1 MEIHKKIILIITI
14 IVASIIL
21 YRLWINR
28 IQIEKESKVSV
39 EPYSSINIGLTN
51 DTKLSLNQYFI
62 KASWNTAYTGSS
74 NSKYASNAMNVKMII
89 DVLNRGCRFLDFEI
103 YAVLDVNQEIIPVVG
118 FSTQSHNNNQ
128 MECNEPVV
136 NLSDVFLTIANNAF
150 STTNGS
156 PNPKD
161 PLFIQLRIKSSNMK
175 LYQMLPNLI
184 QNSFN
189 NLFNYDYNNK
199 FDSKWIIPPSLIH
212 KVPLSRYNSNII
224 MVADLVN
231 SDPMFSNILLNDVPF
246 TNIPIKKIDNKDK
259 DNYKLI
265 NQYQRIFL
273 DYTVPDFTNHGIN
286 TMSNSQLAKLQ
297 YRPPILVDTVL
308 KMDGRSIT
316 NSVNYMNCETCTNNV
331 TQSTITQ
338 FTQSFPDFSIFNRNN
353 SSKTDV
359 KNFITN
365 YGVNILPFRF
375 YIDDNNLAEYERLFN
390 KLGNCAFIKMSSLLH
405 HYKKHSK

>member
-14 IVASIIL
+14 IVTSIVL
-21 YRLWINR
+21 YRLWVNR
-28 IQIEKESKVSV
+28 IKIEKEAKVSV
-39 EPYSSINIGLTN
+39 EPYSSMTIGTTIDN
-51 DTKLSLNQYFI
+51 KLALNQYFI

-103 YAVLDVNQEIIPVVG
+103 YAVLDAKQDIIPVVG
-118 FSTQSHNNNQ
+118 YSTQPHNNNQ

-184 QNSFN
+184 QNAFN
-189 NLFNYDYNNK
+189 NLLNNYNEYPTNTRTKNK
-199 FDSKWIIPPSLIH
+199 GYRNLFSISSTYRREKISPDEIH
-212 KVPLSRYNSNII
+212 KKPLSFFNGKII
-224 MVADLVN
+224 MIADLVN
-231 SDPMFSNILLNDVPF
+231 SDPIFSNLLLNKNSVDYSELVKKYNNIF
-246 TNIPIKKIDNKDK
+246 T
-259 DNYKLI
+259 
-265 NQYQRIFL
+265 
-273 DYTVPDFTNHGIN
+273 DYTVQDFTNPGIN
-286 TMSNSQLAKLQ
+286 SMSNNQLAKLQ
-297 YRPPILVDTVL
+297 YRPPTLVNN
-308 KMDGRSIT
+308 GIT
-316 NSVNYMNCETCTNNV
+316 TVNYMNCETCEN
-331 TQSTITQ
+331 TIIQ

-375 YIDDNNLAEYERLFN
+375 YIDDNNLADYERLFN

>member
-1 MEIHKKIILIITI
+1 MEIYKKIILIITI
-14 IVASIIL
+14 IIASIIL
-21 YRLWINR
+21 YRLWVNR

-39 EPYSSINIGLTN
+39 EPYSSMNIGLTN
-51 DTKLSLNQYFI
+51 DTRLALNQYFI

-74 NSKYASNAMNVKMII
+74 NPKYASNAMNVKMIV

-103 YAVLDVNQEIIPVVG
+103 YAVLDAKQDIIPVVG
-118 FSTQSHNNNQ
+118 FSTQAHNNNQ

-161 PLFIQLRIKSSNMK
+161 PLFVQLRIKSSNMK

-189 NLFNYDYNNK
+189 NLLNNYNEYRTNTRNK
-199 FDSKWIIPPSLIH
+199 RFRNLFSTISTYRREKISPNEIH
-212 KVPLSRYNSNII
+212 KKPLSFFNGKII
-224 MVADLVN
+224 MIADLAN
-231 SDPMFSNILLNDVPF
+231 SDPIFSKLLLNKISVDYSELVNKYNNIF
-246 TNIPIKKIDNKDK
+246 T
-259 DNYKLI
+259 
-265 NQYQRIFL
+265 
-273 DYTVPDFTNHGIN
+273 DYTVKYFIHPGIN

-297 YRPPILVDTVL
+297 YRPPTLVNND
-308 KMDGRSIT
+308 IT
-316 NSVNYMNCETCTNNV
+316 TVNYMNCETCKNN
-331 TQSTITQ
+331 ITQ

-353 SSKTDV
+353 SSKTDL

-375 YIDDNNLAEYERLFN
+375 YIDDNNLADYERLFN

-405 HYKKHSK
+405 YYKKHSK